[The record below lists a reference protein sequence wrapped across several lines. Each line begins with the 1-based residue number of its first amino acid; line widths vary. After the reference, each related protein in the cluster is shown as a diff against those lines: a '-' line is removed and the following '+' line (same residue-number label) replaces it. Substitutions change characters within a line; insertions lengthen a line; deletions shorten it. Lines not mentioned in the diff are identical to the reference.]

1 MYGEDRQNAKVKVI
15 RKGKGLKFMKMEG
28 FQFEFLIQKK
38 NMELLLVHVDPGA
51 ETDTF
56 AHKGE
61 ESHLILE
68 GQLEVIVGH
77 ETYLLKEGD
86 SIWHLSSIPHKWRN
100 PKKKA
105 CKVCTVAVPRTSISA
120 LTRPQE

>member
-1 MYGEDRQNAKVKVI
+1 MFGAGSPNAKVKVI
-15 RKGKGLKFMKMEG
+15 RKGEGLKFMKMEG

-38 NMELLLVHVDPGA
+38 NMELLLVHVDAGA

-68 GQLEVIVGH
+68 GQLEVVVGH

-86 SIWHLSSIPHKWRN
+86 SIWHVSTIPHKWRN
-100 PKKKA
+100 PTKNT

-120 LTRPQE
+120 LTRPED